1 MIFNDSTISTALIAL
16 DGLSL
21 RNNVISQN
29 VANVDTPGY
38 LAQDIDFESSLQMA
52 LRSTNDLG
60 MKLTDENHQGFLS
73 SQTSLIKSGLR
84 EGGTLR
90 ADGNNVDIDVELV
103 ELTETGIRYNAITT
117 GVSKKLSLLKSIA
130 TGR

>member
-1 MIFNDSTISTALIAL
+1 MLFNDSTISSALIAL

-60 MKLTDENHQGFLS
+60 LTRTDEGHQGFLS
-73 SQTSLIKSGLR
+73 SQTNLIKSGLR
-84 EGGTLR
+84 EGGTVR

>member
-1 MIFNDSTISTALIAL
+1 MIINDSTISSARIAL
-16 DGLSL
+16 DGLTN
-21 RNNVISQN
+21 RANMISQN

-38 LAQDIDFESSLQMA
+38 LAQDVDFETSLQMA
-52 LRSTNDLG
+52 LKSGGTLG
-60 MKLTDENHQGFLS
+60 LTLTDEDHKSFLS
-73 SQTSLIKSGLR
+73 SQTSLIKSSLR
-84 EGGTLR
+84 EGGSVR

-103 ELTETGIRYNAITT
+103 ELMETGIRFNALTT

>member
-1 MIFNDSTISTALIAL
+1 MIAL
-16 DGLSL
+16 DGLSK
-21 RNNVISQN
+21 RNSVISQN

-52 LRSTNDLG
+52 LKSTNSLG
-60 MKLTDENHQGFLS
+60 LTLTDDAHRSFLS
-73 SQTSLIKSGLR
+73 SQTNLVKSGLR
-84 EGGTLR
+84 EGGTVR
-90 ADGNNVDIDVELV
+90 ADGNNVDIDVEFV
-103 ELTETGIRYNAITT
+103 ELTETGIRYNAVST